1 MIQMSDELST
11 LLRAHGEAQ
20 GKADL
25 YAAVKDLLRKY
36 GEKLNRQYNE
46 SNKAYKSLERA
57 GRINDAQRVLNQT
70 ILLQYQEIAHRDLLI
85 EILQRQEAALKQ
97 SMSAKE
103 ALIAYLEQHGEEE
116 SSDRTPFTRRI

>member
-1 MIQMSDELST
+1 MIQMSDELSN

-25 YAAVKDLLRKY
+25 YAAVGDFLKKY

-46 SNKAYKSLERA
+46 SQKTYKKLEKAGHVK
-57 GRINDAQRVLNQT
+57 DAQRALSKAV
-70 ILLQYQEIAHRDLLI
+70 LLQYQEIAHRDLSI
-85 EILQRQEAALKQ
+85 EILQRQESALKQ

-103 ALIAYLEQHGEEE
+103 ALIAYFEQHDEEKD
-116 SSDRTPFTRRI
+116 SD

>member
-1 MIQMSDELST
+1 MTWNLSPRPPPVT
-11 LLRAHGEAQ
+11 
-20 GKADL
+20 KADL

-46 SNKAYKSLERA
+46 SNKAYKKQEKA
-57 GRINDAQRVLNQT
+57 GRINDAQRFLNQT
-70 ILLQYQEIAHRDLLI
+70 ILLQHQEIAHKDLLI

-103 ALIAYLEQHGEEE
+103 ALIAYFEQHGEEE
-116 SSDRTPFTRRI
+116 FSD